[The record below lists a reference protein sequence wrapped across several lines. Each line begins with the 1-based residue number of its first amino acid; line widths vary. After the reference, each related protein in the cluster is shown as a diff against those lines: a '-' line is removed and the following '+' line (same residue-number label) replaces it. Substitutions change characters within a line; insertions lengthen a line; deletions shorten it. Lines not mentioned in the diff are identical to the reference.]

1 MRDRKD
7 TRGTKYTYYNDYFLI
22 LHLVKSRLIYILLKK
37 GFNLFKIIIF
47 GKKNYNFNYIK

>member
-47 GKKNYNFNYIK
+47 GKKNLILII

>member
-37 GFNLFKIIIF
+37 GFNLFKIIILKF
-47 GKKNYNFNYIK
+47 FFNNFNYK